1 MSTDSLEVNRKND
14 ALHKFIGSFFGRELA
29 YCYMFSIIKEIFFD
43 GTRMDGHDDV
53 LQYINYRTIGA
64 IPAKEVR

>member
-1 MSTDSLEVNRKND
+1 WKSIEKMMHCTNLS
-14 ALHKFIGSFFGRELA
+14 ALFFGRELA

-43 GTRMDGHDDV
+43 GTRMDSHDDV